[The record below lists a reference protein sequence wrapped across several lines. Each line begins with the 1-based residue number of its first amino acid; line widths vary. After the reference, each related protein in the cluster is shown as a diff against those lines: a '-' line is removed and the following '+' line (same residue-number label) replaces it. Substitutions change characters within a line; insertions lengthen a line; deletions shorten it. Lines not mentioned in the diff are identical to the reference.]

1 MREFIKKIFSL
12 KPKTVPAIEAPY
24 KVETP
29 APVVDVAPVPAGTP
43 LVNDAGKVVAIADGK
58 PAKGP
63 KVKKAPAAKKAKTTK
78 QIIEENPNY
87 LPETKAKKP
96 RAPRKPKT
104 V

>member
-43 LVNDAGKVVAIADGK
+43 LVNDAGEVVAIADGK

-63 KVKKAPAAKKAKTTK
+63 KVKKTPAAKKATSKV
-78 QIIEENPNY
+78 E
-87 LPETKAKKP
+87 KAPAVKKP
-96 RAPRKPKT
+96 RAPRKPKA